1 MTLHVEEGEDTTMSP
16 WHGLLAGVA
25 VLQLI
30 WGAVEFDAY
39 YRSVGATGDWT
50 GVWVFTGLGLS
61 ALLVQVRP
69 GLGIPVALVQTLAA
83 GYALCSLPLLLLW
96 LWTPIGLLLPL
107 IPSSVLLLMLRTVL
121 AMALLCLLGAI
132 GSWQVARQAGWQHR

>member
-1 MTLHVEEGEDTTMSP
+1 MIP

-39 YRSVGATGDWT
+39 HRSVGATGDGT

-61 ALLVQVRP
+61 ALLVLARP
-69 GLGIPVALVQTLAA
+69 GFGIPVALVQTLAA
-83 GYALCSLPLLLLW
+83 GYALCWLPLLLFW

-107 IPSSVLLLMLRTVL
+107 IPSSVALLMLRTVL

-132 GSWQVARQAGWQHR
+132 ASWQVARQAGWQHR